1 MIFLAIGIFT
11 YLVYPPAVVYV
22 AATWAAIY
30 LFTFTASV
38 ISGISK
44 NES

>member
-1 MIFLAIGIFT
+1 MIFLAIGILT
-11 YLVYPPAVVYV
+11 YMVYPPAVIYI
-22 AATWAAIY
+22 AASWACIY

-38 ISGISK
+38 ISGLSN